1 MYRTSLASSLTSCLP
16 STTLEM
22 HILFRPHLLIYHD
35 FALEIRSKFVPDVS
49 SMQPFDLSYTDTYIY
64 TNTKQALQ

>member
-1 MYRTSLASSLTSCLP
+1 
-16 STTLEM
+16 M

-64 TNTKQALQ
+64 TYKYETSTTIKCYYNTENNAAFSIDFEI